1 MGLEQFDN
9 LMISIENSRQRN
21 SKLLVKVREDGNVSG
36 QRDNN
41 RDRISNDERYLQLLM
56 REIYEVQ
63 EMVEDSMD

>member
-1 MGLEQFDN
+1 
-9 LMISIENSRQRN
+9 MISIENSRQRN
-21 SKLLVKVREDGNVSG
+21 SKLLVKVREDGNLSG
-36 QRDNN
+36 QRDNS

>member
-1 MGLEQFDN
+1 
-9 LMISIENSRQRN
+9 MIRIENSRQRN

>member
-9 LMISIENSRQRN
+9 FMISIENSRQRN
-21 SKLLVKVREDGNVSG
+21 SKLLVKVREDGNLSG
-36 QRDNN
+36 QRDNS

>member
-1 MGLEQFDN
+1 
-9 LMISIENSRQRN
+9 MISIENLRQRN

-36 QRDNN
+36 QRDNK

>member
-1 MGLEQFDN
+1 
-9 LMISIENSRQRN
+9 MISIENSRQRN

-56 REIYEVQ
+56 CEIYEVQ